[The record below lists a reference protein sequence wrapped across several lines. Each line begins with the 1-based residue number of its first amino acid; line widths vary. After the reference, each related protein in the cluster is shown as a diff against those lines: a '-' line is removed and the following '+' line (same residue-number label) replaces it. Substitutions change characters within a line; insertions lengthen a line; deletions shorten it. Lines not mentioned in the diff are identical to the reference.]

1 MPSPIATFATLG
13 RTYHKGV
20 GVADDDPAVIALPQ
34 LFAGVKPAAAANAPK
49 LARKVAPTKASS

>member
-1 MPSPIATFATLG
+1 MPSPIETFATLG

-34 LFAGVKPAAAANAPK
+34 LFAGVKPTTEAPK
-49 LARKVAPTKASS
+49 LARKVSPKKADV